1 MAPSPGSW
9 KCDGVPKNGKSYPN
23 ASGAH
28 PPYENFGPDCD
39 ICGLPREAMN
49 PASGNSAA
57 GAGKWKLP
65 LVAAALGVVLLLAG
79 GIGFLGYRIFIANR
93 NGTTPLPIGGTTSGN
108 HLVSKT
114 TARNTAYISQ
124 GERILISEPNPQRA
138 ALKQEAAL
146 AFDQGDWAQAIAKYQ
161 ELVTLDPNDPEARI
175 YLNNARAR
183 QAGNPMTMATV
194 VPIGTSP
201 DTAKEILRGV
211 AQYQE
216 RFNASGSSRALEV
229 AIVNEN
235 SPNGVTSLAEDLINS
250 SIQGVLGHGT
260 DANSRAALQ
269 VYEQAGIAALSPL
282 TTNVIPQDNGTVQVQ
297 TLSLSEK
304 GQQLLNTYL
313 DNAANTLAQ
322 AAAKKVPNAKVAVLY
337 NSDSPYSDE
346 LKTKL
351 VAALPRF
358 GAQVVQQMDV
368 AAPGFNANTAMTTAQ
383 QAGAN
388 VVILAMSRARVND
401 AVALA
406 IANQTQT
413 TPLQLFGSDQLYSPD
428 LLIKGDSAINGMILA
443 VPWSTNPNDP
453 FAQQAAQAWR
463 GQISWRTTTAYDATQ
478 ALAQAMVQGGDRAST
493 QQLLRQGVQIQG
505 QTASGTFDRV
515 PLVQAAPGPNGPKGS
530 NYQFNPLGSL

>member
-9 KCDGVPKNGKSYPN
+9 KCDGVPKNGKTYPN
-23 ASGAH
+23 AGGAH
-28 PPYENFGPDCD
+28 PPYENFGPDCVV
-39 ICGLPREAMN
+39 CGLPREAME
-49 PASGNSAA
+49 PASGNSSA
-57 GAGKWKLP
+57 GAGKSKLP

-79 GIGFLGYRIFIANR
+79 GIGFLGYRIFIANS
-93 NGTTPLPIGGTTSGN
+93 NGTTPLPIGGTTSSN
-108 HLVSKT
+108 QLVSKT
-114 TARNTAYISQ
+114 TSRNTAYMSQ

-183 QAGNPMTMATV
+183 QAGNPMTMATI

-216 RFNASGSSRALEV
+216 RFNASGPSRALEV

-282 TTNVIPQDNGTVQVQ
+282 TTNVTPQDNGRVQVQ
-297 TLSLSEK
+297 ILSLNEK

-322 AAAKKVPNAKVAVLY
+322 AAAKKVPNAKVALLY

-351 VAALPRF
+351 VTALPRF
-358 GAQVVQQMDV
+358 GAQVVQQIDV
-368 AAPGFNANTAMTTAQ
+368 AAADFNANTAITAAR

-388 VVILAMSRARVND
+388 VVMLAMSRARVND

-406 IANQTQT
+406 IANQSH
-413 TPLQLFGSDQLYSPD
+413 PPSVQLFGSDQLYSPD
-428 LLIKGDSAINGMILA
+428 LLIKGDNAINGMILA
-443 VPWSTNPNDP
+443 VPWRTNPNDP

-478 ALAQAMVQGGDRAST
+478 ALAQAMLQGGDRAST

-530 NYQFNPLGSL
+530 NYQFNPLSGI

>member
-1 MAPSPGSW
+1 MAPSPASW
-9 KCDGVPKNGKSYPN
+9 KCDGIPKNGKSYPN

-28 PPYENFGPDCD
+28 SPYENFGPDCD
-39 ICGLPREAMN
+39 VCGLPREAMN
-49 PASGNSAA
+49 PASGNSAT
-57 GAGKWKLP
+57 GAGKSKLP

-79 GIGFLGYRIFIANR
+79 GIGFLGYRIFIASRGGN
-93 NGTTPLPIGGTTSGN
+93 TSPLTEATTSN
-108 HLVSKT
+108 NQLVSKT
-114 TARNTAYISQ
+114 TARNAAHISQ

-175 YLNNARAR
+175 YLSNARAR

-216 RFNASGSSRALEV
+216 RFNASGPSRALEV

-282 TTNVIPQDNGTVQVQ
+282 TTNVTPQGNGTVQVQ
-297 TLSLSEK
+297 TLSLNEK

-358 GAQVVQQMDV
+358 GARVVQQIDV
-368 AAPGFNANTAMTTAQ
+368 AAAGFNANTAMTTAQ

-413 TPLQLFGSDQLYSPD
+413 TPVPLFGSDQLYGPD

-443 VPWSTNPNDP
+443 VPWSTNPSDP

-493 QQLLRQGVQIQG
+493 QQLLRQGVKIQG

-530 NYQFNPLGSL
+530 NYQFNPLSGI

>member
-1 MAPSPGSW
+1 MAPSSSSW
-9 KCDGVPKNGKSYPN
+9 MCDGVPKNGKAYPH

-28 PPYENFGPDCD
+28 PPHENFGPDCA

-49 PASGNSAA
+49 AGSGR
-57 GAGKWKLP
+57 GATGAEKSKVP
-65 LVAAALGVVLLLAG
+65 LVPVAVGMALLVVG
-79 GIGFLGYRIFIANR
+79 GIGFLGYQIFVGNR
-93 NGTTPLPIGGTTSGN
+93 NGHTPLSTAETNSGN
-108 HLVSKT
+108 QLVSKT
-114 TARNTAYISQ
+114 TVRNRVYISQ

-146 AFDQGDWAQAIAKYQ
+146 AFDQGDWAQAIAKYE
-161 ELVTLDPNDPEARI
+161 ELVKIDPNDPEARI

-183 QAGNPMTMATV
+183 QAGTPMTIATV

-201 DTAKEILRGV
+201 DTAKDILRGV

-216 RFNASGSSRALEV
+216 RFNAGAPRRALEV
-229 AIVNEN
+229 VIVNEN
-235 SPNGVTSLAEDLINS
+235 SPSGVTSLAEDLINS

-269 VYEQAGIAALSPL
+269 VYEQAGIAVLSPL
-282 TTNVIPQDNGTVQVQ
+282 TTNVTPQGKGKVQVQ
-297 TLSLSEK
+297 TLSLNEK

-322 AAAKKVPNAKVAVLY
+322 AVAKKVTHAQVAVLY
-337 NSDSPYSDE
+337 NSDSPYSNE

-358 GAQVVQQMDV
+358 GAQVVQQIDV
-368 AAPGFNANTAMTTAQ
+368 AAAGFNANTAMTTVQ

-406 IANQTQT
+406 IANQTQKR
-413 TPLQLFGSDQLYSPD
+413 PVQLFGSDQLYGPD

-478 ALAQAMVQGGDRAST
+478 ALAQAMAQGGDRAST

-530 NYQFNPLGSL
+530 NYQFNSLL

>member
-1 MAPSPGSW
+1 MAPSSSSW
-9 KCDGVPKNGKSYPN
+9 MCDGVPKNGKAYPH
-23 ASGAH
+23 AGGAH
-28 PPYENFGPDCD
+28 PPHENFGPDCV

-49 PASGNSAA
+49 PLSGTGAT
-57 GAGKWKLP
+57 GAGKSKVP
-65 LVAAALGVVLLLAG
+65 LVSVALGVALLFVG
-79 GIGFLGYRIFIANR
+79 GIGFLGYRIFVGSR
-93 NGTTPLPIGGTTSGN
+93 NGNTLLPTAGTGSGN
-108 HLVSKT
+108 QLVSKT

-146 AFDQGDWAQAIAKYQ
+146 AFDRGDWAQAIAKYQ
-161 ELVTLDPNDPEARI
+161 ELVKMDPNDPEARI

-183 QAGNPMTMATV
+183 QAGTPMTLATV

-216 RFNASGSSRALEV
+216 RFNAAAPRRALEV

-235 SPNGVTSLAEDLINS
+235 SPNGVISLAEDLINS

-282 TTNVIPQDNGTVQVQ
+282 TTNVTPQGNGKVQVQ
-297 TLSLSEK
+297 TLPLNEK
-304 GQQLLNTYL
+304 GRQLLNTYL
-313 DNAANTLAQ
+313 DNAANTLAE
-322 AAAKKVPNAKVAVLY
+322 AAAKKVTNAKVAVLY
-337 NSDSPYSDE
+337 NSDSPYSNE

-358 GAQVVQQMDV
+358 GAQVVQQID
-368 AAPGFNANTAMTTAQ
+368 AAAAGFNAKTAMTTAQ

-388 VVILAMSRARVND
+388 VVILAMSRARVNE
-401 AVALA
+401 AVAFA

-413 TPLQLFGSDQLYSPD
+413 TPVQLFGSDQLYSPD

-443 VPWSTNPNDP
+443 VPWSTNPGDP

-478 ALAQAMVQGGDRAST
+478 ALAQAMAQGGDRAST

-505 QTASGTFDRV
+505 QTVSGTFDRV

-530 NYQFNPLGSL
+530 NYQFNALRSI

>member
-28 PPYENFGPDCD
+28 PPYENFGPDCN

-49 PASGNSAA
+49 PASGNSAN
-57 GAGKWKLP
+57 GAGKSKLP

-79 GIGFLGYRIFIANR
+79 GISFLGYRIFIASR

-108 HLVSKT
+108 PLVSKT
-114 TARNTAYISQ
+114 TTRNTAYISQ

-146 AFDQGDWAQAIAKYQ
+146 AFDRGDWAPAIAKYQ

-216 RFNASGSSRALEV
+216 RFNANAPSRALEV

-282 TTNVIPQDNGTVQVQ
+282 TTNVIPEGNGKVQVQ
-297 TLSLSEK
+297 TLSLNEK

-337 NSDSPYSDE
+337 NSDSPYSNE

-358 GAQVVQQMDV
+358 GAQVVQQTDV
-368 AAPGFNANTAMTTAQ
+368 AAAGFNANTAMTTAQ

-413 TPLQLFGSDQLYSPD
+413 TPVQLFGSDQLYGPD

-478 ALAQAMVQGGDRAST
+478 ALAQAMAQGGDRART
-493 QQLLRQGVQIQG
+493 QEILRQGVQIQG

-530 NYQFNPLGSL
+530 NYQFNALSSI

>member
-1 MAPSPGSW
+1 MAQSSGSW
-9 KCDGVPKNGKSYPN
+9 ICDGTPKNGQSYPN

-28 PPYENFGPDCD
+28 PPYENVGPDCVV
-39 ICGLPREAMN
+39 CGLPREAMS
-49 PASGNSAA
+49 AGTTTGTSGGKFPVGLVALLIVAA
-57 GAGKWKLP
+57 G
-65 LVAAALGVVLLLAG
+65 LVA
-79 GIGFLGYRIFIANR
+79 GIGYFGYRLVIG
-93 NGTTPLPIGGTTSGN
+93 NGTTPPPSSVSNGN
-108 HLVSKT
+108 NRQLVSQT
-114 TARNTAYISQ
+114 SSRNRAYISQ
-124 GERILISEPNPQRA
+124 GEKILINEPNPQRA

-146 AFDQGDWAQAIAKYQ
+146 AFDQGNWPEAIAKYQ
-161 ELVTLDPNDPEARI
+161 ELVNADPNDPEARI

-183 QAGNPMTMATV
+183 QAGVPMTMAAV
-194 VPIGTSP
+194 VPIGSSP

-211 AQYQE
+211 AQHQE
-216 RFNASGSSRALEV
+216 AFNASSANRALEV

-250 SIQGVLGHGT
+250 SVQGVLGHGA

-269 VYEQAGIAALSPL
+269 QYEQAGMAALSPL
-282 TTNVIPQDNGTVQVQ
+282 TTSVTPQNGGMVQVQ

-304 GQQLLNTYL
+304 GQQLLETYL
-313 DNAANTLAQ
+313 DNAANTLAEVT
-322 AAAKKVPNAKVAVLY
+322 AKQVPNAKVALFY
-337 NSDSPYSDE
+337 NSDSPYSND

-351 VAALPRF
+351 AAALPRF
-358 GAQVVQQMDV
+358 GATVVQDIDV
-368 AAPGFNANTAMTTAQ
+368 AAAGFNANQAMTTAR

-388 VVILAMSRARVND
+388 TAIFAMSRARVND

-413 TPLQLFGSDQLYSPD
+413 TPVQLFGSDQLYTPD

-443 VPWSTNPNDP
+443 VPWSTSPNDP

-478 ALAQAMVQGGDRAST
+478 ALARAMDQGGDRAAT

-505 QTASGTFDRV
+505 QTASRSFDHV
-515 PLVQAAPGPNGPKGS
+515 PLVQAVPGSSGPRGS
-530 NYQFNPLGSL
+530 NYQFNALTGI

>member
-1 MAPSPGSW
+1 MAPSPSSW
-9 KCDGVPKNGKSYPN
+9 ICDGVPKNGRTYPN

-28 PPYENFGPDCD
+28 PPYENFGPDCAV
-39 ICGLPREAMN
+39 CGLPREAME
-49 PASGNSAA
+49 PASRANSS
-57 GAGKWKLP
+57 KKSPLP
-65 LVAAALGVVLLLAG
+65 LVAVALGVALLLMG
-79 GIGFLGYRIFIANR
+79 GMGFLSYRLFLTNR
-93 NGTTPLPIGGTTSGN
+93 ENNPPSLSGRSTSGSQ
-108 HLVSKT
+108 LVSKT
-114 TARNTAYISQ
+114 TARNAAYISQ
-124 GERILISEPNPQRA
+124 GERILISEPNPQRV

-146 AFDQGDWAQAIAKYQ
+146 AFDRGDWALAIAKYQ
-161 ELVTLDPNDPEARI
+161 ELVALDPNDPESRI

-183 QAGNPMTMATV
+183 QAGNPMTMAAV

-201 DTAKEILRGV
+201 DTAKEVLRGV

-216 RFNASGSSRALEV
+216 QFNASAPNRPLEV
-229 AIVNEN
+229 VIVNEN

-282 TTNVIPQDNGTVQVQ
+282 TTNVIPQGNSRVQVQ
-297 TLSLSEK
+297 ALSLNEK
-304 GQQLLNTYL
+304 GKQLLNTYL
-313 DNAANTLAQ
+313 DNAAQTLAE
-322 AAAKKVPNAKVAVLY
+322 AVAKKVPHAKVALFY
-337 NSDSPYSDE
+337 NSDSPYSNE
-346 LKTKL
+346 LKSKL
-351 VAALPRF
+351 TAVLPQF
-358 GAQVVQQMDV
+358 GAQVVQQRDV
-368 AAPGFNANTAMTTAQ
+368 AAGFNANTAMTAAR
-383 QAGAN
+383 QAAAN
-388 VVILAMSRARVND
+388 AVVLAFSRARVNE

-413 TPLQLFGSDQLYSPD
+413 PPLQFFGSDQLYGPD

-478 ALAQAMVQGGDRAST
+478 ALAQAMAKGGDRAST

-505 QTASGTFDRV
+505 QTASGTFNRV

-530 NYQFNPLGSL
+530 NYQFNPLSGI